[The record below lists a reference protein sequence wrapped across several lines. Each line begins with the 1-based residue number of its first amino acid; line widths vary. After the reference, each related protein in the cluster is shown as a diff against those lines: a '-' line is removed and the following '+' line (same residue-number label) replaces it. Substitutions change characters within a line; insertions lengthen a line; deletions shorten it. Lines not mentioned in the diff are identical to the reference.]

1 MEDLMGFIFEL
12 LIEALFEIGIS
23 VIVAGVYHLF
33 RRFWIT
39 ARRGNA
45 FIAALV
51 LILIGGALGFLSA
64 LIFPHPVVPASK
76 LQGISL
82 LVSPLITGLAMAAIG
97 DGVRRRGRLPVRI
110 ESFAYGFTFAFA
122 FSLIR
127 IFMVH

>member
-1 MEDLMGFIFEL
+1 MEDLLGFIFEL

-23 VIVAGVYHLF
+23 VIVAGVYHLL

-45 FIAALV
+45 FVAAVILV
-51 LILIGGALGFLSA
+51 LIGAALGFLSA

-76 LQGISL
+76 LHGISL
-82 LVSPLITGLAMAAIG
+82 LVSPLISGLAMAAIG

-127 IFMVH
+127 ILMVR

>member
-1 MEDLMGFIFEL
+1 MGFIFEL

-76 LQGISL
+76 LHGISP